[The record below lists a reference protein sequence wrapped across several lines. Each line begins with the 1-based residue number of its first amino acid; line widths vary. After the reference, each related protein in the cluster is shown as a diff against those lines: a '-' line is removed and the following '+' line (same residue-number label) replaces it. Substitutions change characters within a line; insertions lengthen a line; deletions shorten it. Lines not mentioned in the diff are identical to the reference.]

1 MPPIA
6 PDIMAVRSR
15 NAEKTPRDYD
25 DAGSASE
32 VSAFKKGLLDISL
45 ETIRERLAGKTIT
58 RQWKRDLVEAELARR
73 EDDLDDEDGAE
84 PDAQSARKR
93 QSGRMGKWAAAAIIG
108 VCSLIILYTLFEIWQ
123 L

>member
-1 MPPIA
+1 
-6 PDIMAVRSR
+6 MAVRSR

-25 DAGSASE
+25 DAGSKSE

-73 EDDLDDEDGAE
+73 EEDEADTDTDVVKA
-84 PDAQSARKR
+84 PAKKK
-93 QSGRMGKWAAAAIIG
+93 SGRAGQWAAAAIIG
-108 VCSLIILYTLFEIWQ
+108 VCSLIILYTMFEIWQ
-123 L
+123 K

>member
-1 MPPIA
+1 MPLIA
-6 PDIMAVRSR
+6 PEIMAVRSR

-73 EDDLDDEDGAE
+73 EDDLEDDAE
-84 PDAQSARKR
+84 PDAQSAGKR
-93 QSGRMGKWAAAAIIG
+93 QSGRTGKWAAAAIIG
-108 VCSLIILYTLFEIWQ
+108 VCSLIILYTIFELWQ
-123 L
+123 Q